1 MGYRSGHKIYLCGH
15 MAQIIKTEV
24 FILGAGPG
32 GAVASL
38 FLAKEKIPC
47 VLADKAIFPRD
58 KICGD
63 ALSGKVVE
71 ILNRYD
77 KKLVEKLSLDPIQLN
92 CWGVTFVAPNLDE
105 LSIPFRNKPKK
116 TDEAREIAPGFISKR
131 IDFDNFLIQEVKTQS
146 TIKLLE
152 GVEISN
158 FEKTAE
164 GYTCTSKDGEII
176 IHTKLVI
183 DASGAHS
190 QFARKIGGLEME
202 KEHHCAGLRVY
213 YKNVTGMK
221 EGNYIELHFV
231 KDFLPGYFWIF
242 PLANG
247 ECNVGVGM
255 RSDYVAKKRIN
266 LKEEM
271 NHIIKKYPQLSERF
285 KNAEPVDE
293 IRGYGLPLGSK
304 KRKISGD
311 NYMLIGDAASLID
324 PFTGEGIGNAI
335 LSGYTAAQQVKE
347 SLAAN
352 DFSATSLKK
361 YDEAIYR
368 RLGGELQLSYRM
380 QKLVKY
386 PWLFNFVV
394 RKANRNK
401 TLRETI
407 MVMFEDIDIRDR
419 LRKPSFYFKLLFS
432 R

>member
-1 MGYRSGHKIYLCGH
+1 
-15 MAQIIKTEV
+15 MAQILNTDV
-24 FILGAGPG
+24 LILGAGPG
-32 GAVASL
+32 GAATAL
-38 FLAKEKIPC
+38 FLAKENIPC
-47 VLADKAIFPRD
+47 IVVDKAVFPRD

-77 KKLVEKLSLDPIQLN
+77 RSFVEKLSLDPIQLN
-92 CWGVTFVAPNLDE
+92 CWGVTFVAPNLEE

-116 TDEAREIAPGFISKR
+116 TDEKREIAPGFITKR
-131 IDFDNFLIQEVKTQS
+131 YDFDHFMVKEVK
-146 TIKLLE
+146 KHAGVNLME
-152 GVEISN
+152 GVEIDQ
-158 FEKTAE
+158 FVKTPE
-164 GYTCTSKDGEII
+164 GFTCSDKSGNYI
-176 IHTKLVI
+176 IHAKLVI
-183 DASGAHS
+183 DGSGAHS
-190 QFARKIGGLEME
+190 QFAKKIGKLEVE

-213 YKNVTGMK
+213 YKGVTGIK
-221 EGNYIELHFV
+221 EGNYIELHFL

-242 PLANG
+242 PLADG
-247 ECNVGVGM
+247 QCNVGVGM
-255 RSDYVAKKRIN
+255 RSDYVGKKRIN
-266 LKEEM
+266 LKTEL
-271 NHIIKKYPQLSERF
+271 NNIIQKYPQLSERF
-285 KNAEPVDE
+285 KNAEPVDD

-304 KRKISGD
+304 KRAISGD

-335 LSGYTAAQQVKE
+335 LSGYTAAQQAKE
-347 SLAAN
+347 ALETKN
-352 DFSATSLKK
+352 FSGTALKK

-368 RLGGELQLSYRM
+368 RLGDELSLSYRM

-401 TLRETI
+401 VLRETI

-432 R
+432 GKN

>member
-1 MGYRSGHKIYLCGH
+1 
-15 MAQIIKTEV
+15 MAQILNTDV
-24 FILGAGPG
+24 LILGAGPG
-32 GAVASL
+32 GAATAL
-38 FLAKEKIPC
+38 FLAKENIPC
-47 VLADKAIFPRD
+47 IVVDKAVFPRD

-77 KKLVEKLSLDPIQLN
+77 RSFVEKLSLDPIQLN
-92 CWGVTFVAPNLDE
+92 CWGVTFVAPNLEE

-116 TDEAREIAPGFISKR
+116 TDEKREIAPGFITKR
-131 IDFDNFLIQEVKTQS
+131 YNFDHFMVNEVK
-146 TIKLLE
+146 KHAGVNLME
-152 GVEISN
+152 GVEIDQ
-158 FEKTAE
+158 FVKTPE
-164 GYTCTSKDGEII
+164 GFTCSDKSGNYI
-176 IHTKLVI
+176 IHAKLVI
-183 DASGAHS
+183 DGSGAHS
-190 QFARKIGGLEME
+190 QFAKKIGKLEVE

-213 YKNVTGMK
+213 YKGVTGIK
-221 EGNYIELHFV
+221 EGNYIELHFL

-242 PLANG
+242 PLADG
-247 ECNVGVGM
+247 QCNVGVGM
-255 RSDYVAKKRIN
+255 RSDYVGKKRIN
-266 LKEEM
+266 LKTEL
-271 NHIIKKYPQLSERF
+271 NNIIQKYPQLSERF
-285 KNAEPVDE
+285 KNAEPVDD

-304 KRKISGD
+304 KRAISGD

-335 LSGYTAAQQVKE
+335 LSGYTAAQQAKE
-347 SLAAN
+347 AIESKN
-352 DFSATSLKK
+352 FSGTALKK

-368 RLGGELQLSYRM
+368 RLGDELSLSYRM

-401 TLRETI
+401 VLRETI

-432 R
+432 GKN

>member
-1 MGYRSGHKIYLCGH
+1 MSNILHTPVL
-15 MAQIIKTEV
+15 
-24 FILGAGPG
+24 ILGAGPG
-32 GAVASL
+32 GAATAL
-38 FLAKEKIPC
+38 FLAKENIPC
-47 VLADKAIFPRD
+47 IVADKAIFPRD

-77 KKLVEKLSLDPIQLN
+77 RSFVEKLSLSPIQLN
-92 CWGVTFVAPNLDE
+92 CWGVTFVAPNLEE

-116 TDEAREIAPGFISKR
+116 TDEKREIAPGFITKR
-131 IDFDNFLIQEVKTQS
+131 MDFDNFMIEEVKKHTS
-146 TIKLLE
+146 VNLLQ
-152 GVEISN
+152 GVEIDR

-164 GYTCTSKDGEII
+164 GFTCYDKAGNYTINAQ
-176 IHTKLVI
+176 LVI
-183 DASGAHS
+183 DGSGAHS
-190 QFARKIGGLEME
+190 QFAKKIGGLEVE

-213 YKNVTGMK
+213 YKGVTGIK
-221 EGNYIELHFV
+221 EGNYIELHFL

-255 RSDYVAKKRIN
+255 RSDYVGKKRIN
-266 LKEEM
+266 LKNEL
-271 NHIIKKYPQLSERF
+271 NNIIKKYPQLSERF
-285 KNAEPVDE
+285 KNAEPVDD

-304 KRKISGD
+304 KRKLSGD

-335 LSGYTAAQQVKE
+335 LSGYTAAQQAKE
-347 SLAAN
+347 AIEQQNFAA
-352 DFSATSLKK
+352 AGLKK

-368 RLGGELQLSYRM
+368 RLGGELNLSYRM

-401 TLRETI
+401 VLRETI
-407 MVMFEDIDIRDR
+407 MVMFEDIDIRDQ

-432 R
+432 GKN

>member
-1 MGYRSGHKIYLCGH
+1 
-15 MAQIIKTEV
+15 MAQILETNV
-24 FILGAGPG
+24 LILGAGPG
-32 GAVASL
+32 GAATSL
-38 FLAKEKIPC
+38 FLAKENIPC
-47 VLADKAIFPRD
+47 IIVDKAVFPRD

-77 KKLVEKLSLDPIQLN
+77 RSFVEKLSLDPIQLN
-92 CWGVTFVAPNLDE
+92 CWGVTFVAPNLEE

-116 TDEAREIAPGFISKR
+116 TDEKREIAPGFITKR
-131 IDFDNFLIQEVKTQS
+131 LDFDNFMVQEVKKHQN
-146 TIKLLE
+146 IQLFE
-152 GVEISN
+152 GVEIDT
-158 FEKTAE
+158 FERTAD
-164 GYTCTSKDGEII
+164 GFTCTSKDKSII

-183 DASGAHS
+183 DGSGAHS
-190 QFARKIGGLEME
+190 QFAKKIGGISVE

-213 YKNVTGMK
+213 YKGVTGIK
-221 EGNYIELHFV
+221 EGNYIELHFL

-242 PLANG
+242 PLADG
-247 ECNVGVGM
+247 QCNVGVGM
-255 RSDYVAKKRIN
+255 RSDYVSSKRIN
-266 LKEEM
+266 LKTEL
-271 NHIIKKYPQLSERF
+271 NNIIKKYPQLSERF

-293 IRGYGLPLGSK
+293 IHGYGLPLGSK
-304 KRKISGD
+304 KRKLSGD

-335 LSGYTAAQQVKE
+335 LSGYTAAQQIKE
-347 SLAAN
+347 AIDSGN
-352 DFSATSLKK
+352 FSAKALKK
-361 YDEAIYR
+361 YDEAVYR
-368 RLGGELQLSYRM
+368 RLWDELNLSYRM

-401 TLRETI
+401 VLRETI

-432 R
+432 GKN

>member
-1 MGYRSGHKIYLCGH
+1 
-15 MAQIIKTEV
+15 MAQIFTTDV

-38 FLAKEKIPC
+38 FLAKEKINC

-131 IDFDNFLIQEVKTQS
+131 IDFDNFLIQEVKTHSSIQF
-146 TIKLLE
+146 LE
-152 GVEISN
+152 GVDISG
-158 FEKTAE
+158 FEKTKD
-164 GYTCTSKDGEII
+164 GYICTSKDGEII
-176 IHTKLVI
+176 VHTKLVI

-202 KEHHCAGLRVY
+202 KDHHCAGLRVY

-352 DFSATSLKK
+352 DFSASALKK

>member
-1 MGYRSGHKIYLCGH
+1 
-15 MAQIIKTEV
+15 MAQILNTDV
-24 FILGAGPG
+24 LILGAGPG
-32 GAVASL
+32 GAATAL
-38 FLAKEKIPC
+38 FLAKENIPC
-47 VLADKAIFPRD
+47 IIVDKAVFPRD

-77 KKLVEKLSLDPIQLN
+77 RSFVEKLSLDPIQLN
-92 CWGVTFVAPNLDE
+92 CWGVTFVAPNLEE

-116 TDEAREIAPGFISKR
+116 TDEKREIAPGFITKR
-131 IDFDNFLIQEVKTQS
+131 YDFDHFMVKEVKKHAGVNL
-146 TIKLLE
+146 IE
-152 GVEISN
+152 GVEIDQ
-158 FEKTAE
+158 FEKTPE
-164 GYTCTSKDGEII
+164 GFTCRDKSGNYI
-176 IHTKLVI
+176 IHAKLVI
-183 DASGAHS
+183 DGSGAHS
-190 QFARKIGGLEME
+190 QFAKKIGKLEVE

-213 YKNVTGMK
+213 YKGVTGIK
-221 EGNYIELHFV
+221 EGNYIELHFL

-242 PLANG
+242 PLADG
-247 ECNVGVGM
+247 QCNVGVGM
-255 RSDYVAKKRIN
+255 RSDYVGKKRIN
-266 LKEEM
+266 LKTEL
-271 NHIIKKYPQLSERF
+271 NNIIHKYPQLSERF
-285 KNAEPVDE
+285 KNAEPVDD

-304 KRKISGD
+304 KRAISGD

-335 LSGYTAAQQVKE
+335 LSGYTAAQQAKE
-347 SLAAN
+347 AISAQN
-352 DFSATSLKK
+352 FSGTALKK

-368 RLGGELQLSYRM
+368 RLGDELSLSYRM

-401 TLRETI
+401 VLRETI

-432 R
+432 GKN

>member
-1 MGYRSGHKIYLCGH
+1 
-15 MAQIIKTEV
+15 MAQILNTDV
-24 FILGAGPG
+24 LILGAGPG
-32 GAVASL
+32 GAATAL
-38 FLAKEKIPC
+38 FLAKENIPC
-47 VLADKAIFPRD
+47 IVVDKAVFPRD

-77 KKLVEKLSLDPIQLN
+77 RSFVEKLSLDPIQLN
-92 CWGVTFVAPNLDE
+92 CWGVTFVAPNLEE

-116 TDEAREIAPGFISKR
+116 TDEKREIAPGFITKR
-131 IDFDNFLIQEVKTQS
+131 YNFDHFMVNEVK
-146 TIKLLE
+146 KHAGVNLME
-152 GVEISN
+152 GVEIDQ
-158 FEKTAE
+158 FVKTPK
-164 GYTCTSKDGEII
+164 GFTCSDKSGNYI
-176 IHTKLVI
+176 IHAKLVI
-183 DASGAHS
+183 DGSGAHS
-190 QFARKIGGLEME
+190 QFAKKIGKLEVE

-213 YKNVTGMK
+213 YKGVTGIK
-221 EGNYIELHFV
+221 EGNYIELHFL

-242 PLANG
+242 PLADG
-247 ECNVGVGM
+247 QCNVGVGM
-255 RSDYVAKKRIN
+255 RSDYVGKKRIN
-266 LKEEM
+266 LKTEL
-271 NHIIKKYPQLSERF
+271 NNIIQKYPQLSERF
-285 KNAEPVDE
+285 KNAEPVDD

-304 KRKISGD
+304 KRAISGD

-335 LSGYTAAQQVKE
+335 LSGYTAAQQAKE
-347 SLAAN
+347 AIESKN
-352 DFSATSLKK
+352 FSGTALKK

-368 RLGGELQLSYRM
+368 RLGDELSLSYRM

-401 TLRETI
+401 VLRETI

-432 R
+432 GKN

>member
-1 MGYRSGHKIYLCGH
+1 
-15 MAQIIKTEV
+15 MAQILNTDV
-24 FILGAGPG
+24 LILGAGPG
-32 GAVASL
+32 GAATAL
-38 FLAKEKIPC
+38 FLAKENIPC
-47 VLADKAIFPRD
+47 IVVDKAVFPRD

-77 KKLVEKLSLDPIQLN
+77 RSFVEKLSLDPIQLN
-92 CWGVTFVAPNLDE
+92 CWGVTFVAPNLEE

-116 TDEAREIAPGFISKR
+116 TDEKREIAPGFITKR
-131 IDFDNFLIQEVKTQS
+131 YDFDHFMVKEVK
-146 TIKLLE
+146 KHDGVNLME
-152 GVEISN
+152 GVEIDQ
-158 FEKTAE
+158 FVKTPK
-164 GYTCTSKDGEII
+164 GFTCSDKSGNYI
-176 IHTKLVI
+176 IHAKLVI
-183 DASGAHS
+183 DGSGAHS
-190 QFARKIGGLEME
+190 QFAKKIGKLEVE

-213 YKNVTGMK
+213 YKGVTGIK
-221 EGNYIELHFV
+221 EGNYIELHFL

-242 PLANG
+242 PLADG
-247 ECNVGVGM
+247 QCNVGVGM
-255 RSDYVAKKRIN
+255 RSDYVGKKRIN
-266 LKEEM
+266 LKTEL
-271 NHIIKKYPQLSERF
+271 NNIIQKYPQLSERF
-285 KNAEPVDE
+285 KNAEPVDD

-304 KRKISGD
+304 KRAISGD

-335 LSGYTAAQQVKE
+335 LSGYTAAQQAKE
-347 SLAAN
+347 AIEIKN
-352 DFSATSLKK
+352 FSGTALKK

-368 RLGGELQLSYRM
+368 RLGDELSLSYRM

-401 TLRETI
+401 VLRETI

-432 R
+432 GKN

>member
-1 MGYRSGHKIYLCGH
+1 
-15 MAQIIKTEV
+15 MAQILNTDV
-24 FILGAGPG
+24 LILGAGPG
-32 GAVASL
+32 GAATAL
-38 FLAKEKIPC
+38 FLAKENIPC
-47 VLADKAIFPRD
+47 IVVDKAVFPRD

-77 KKLVEKLSLDPIQLN
+77 RSFVEKLSLDPIQLN
-92 CWGVTFVAPNLDE
+92 CWGVTFVAPNLEE

-116 TDEAREIAPGFISKR
+116 TDEKREIAPGFITKR
-131 IDFDNFLIQEVKTQS
+131 YDFDHFMVNEVK
-146 TIKLLE
+146 KHAGVNLME
-152 GVEISN
+152 GVEIDQ
-158 FEKTAE
+158 FEKTPE
-164 GYTCTSKDGEII
+164 GFTCSDKSGKYI
-176 IHTKLVI
+176 IHAKLVI
-183 DASGAHS
+183 DGSGAHS
-190 QFARKIGGLEME
+190 QFAKKIGKLEVE

-213 YKNVTGMK
+213 YKGVTGIK
-221 EGNYIELHFV
+221 EGNYIELHFL

-242 PLANG
+242 PLADG
-247 ECNVGVGM
+247 QCNVGVGM
-255 RSDYVAKKRIN
+255 RSDYVGKKRIN
-266 LKEEM
+266 LKTEL
-271 NHIIKKYPQLSERF
+271 NNIIQKYPQLSERF
-285 KNAEPVDE
+285 KNAEPVDD

-304 KRKISGD
+304 KRAISGD

-335 LSGYTAAQQVKE
+335 LSGYTAAQQAKE
-347 SLAAN
+347 AIESKN
-352 DFSATSLKK
+352 FSGTALKK

-368 RLGGELQLSYRM
+368 RLGDELSLSYRM

-401 TLRETI
+401 VLRETI

-432 R
+432 GKN

>member
-1 MGYRSGHKIYLCGH
+1 M
-15 MAQIIKTEV
+15 
-24 FILGAGPG
+24 
-32 GAVASL
+32 
-38 FLAKEKIPC
+38 
-47 VLADKAIFPRD
+47 
-58 KICGD
+58 
-63 ALSGKVVE
+63 
-71 ILNRYD
+71 
-77 KKLVEKLSLDPIQLN
+77 
-92 CWGVTFVAPNLDE
+92 
-105 LSIPFRNKPKK
+105 
-116 TDEAREIAPGFISKR
+116 
-131 IDFDNFLIQEVKTQS
+131 
-146 TIKLLE
+146 
-152 GVEISN
+152 
-158 FEKTAE
+158 
-164 GYTCTSKDGEII
+164 
-176 IHTKLVI
+176 
-183 DASGAHS
+183 

-202 KEHHCAGLRVY
+202 KDHHCAGLRVY

-352 DFSATSLKK
+352 DFSASALKK

>member
-1 MGYRSGHKIYLCGH
+1 
-15 MAQIIKTEV
+15 MAQILNTDV
-24 FILGAGPG
+24 LILGAGPG
-32 GAVASL
+32 GAATAL
-38 FLAKEKIPC
+38 FLAKENIPC
-47 VLADKAIFPRD
+47 IVVDKAVFPRD

-77 KKLVEKLSLDPIQLN
+77 RSFVEKLSLDPIQLN
-92 CWGVTFVAPNLDE
+92 CWGVTFVAPNLEE

-116 TDEAREIAPGFISKR
+116 TDEKREIAPGFITKR
-131 IDFDNFLIQEVKTQS
+131 YDFDHFMVKEVK
-146 TIKLLE
+146 KHAGVNLME
-152 GVEISN
+152 GVEIDQ
-158 FEKTAE
+158 FVKTPK
-164 GYTCTSKDGEII
+164 GFTCSDKSGNYI
-176 IHTKLVI
+176 IHAKLVI
-183 DASGAHS
+183 DGSGAHS
-190 QFARKIGGLEME
+190 QFAKKIGKLEVE

-213 YKNVTGMK
+213 YKGVTGIK
-221 EGNYIELHFV
+221 EGNYIELHFL

-242 PLANG
+242 PLADG
-247 ECNVGVGM
+247 QCNVGVGM
-255 RSDYVAKKRIN
+255 RSDYVGKKRIN
-266 LKEEM
+266 LKTEL
-271 NHIIKKYPQLSERF
+271 NNIIQKYPQLSERF
-285 KNAEPVDE
+285 KNAEPVDD

-304 KRKISGD
+304 KRAISGD

-335 LSGYTAAQQVKE
+335 LSGYTAAQQAKE
-347 SLAAN
+347 AIESKN
-352 DFSATSLKK
+352 FSGTALKK

-368 RLGGELQLSYRM
+368 RLGDELSLSYRM

-401 TLRETI
+401 VLRETI

-432 R
+432 GKN

>member
-1 MGYRSGHKIYLCGH
+1 MS
-15 MAQIIKTEV
+15 QIIETNV

-32 GAVASL
+32 GAATGL
-38 FLAKEKIPC
+38 FLSKENISC
-47 VLADKAIFPRD
+47 VMADKAVFPRD

-131 IDFDNFLIQEVKTQS
+131 IDFDNFLIEEVKKQKS
-146 TIKLLE
+146 IQLLE
-152 GVEISN
+152 GVEIDS
-158 FEKTAE
+158 FEKTE
-164 GYTCTSKDGEII
+164 TGFICTSKNKEFI

-190 QFARKIGGLEME
+190 QFAKKIGGLEVE

-221 EGNYIELHFV
+221 EGNYIELHFL

-255 RSDYVAKKRIN
+255 RTDYVSKKRIN
-266 LKEEM
+266 LKSEL
-271 NHIIKKYPQLSERF
+271 NNIIKKYPQLSERF

-293 IRGYGLPLGSK
+293 VRGYGLPLGSK
-304 KRKISGD
+304 KRKLSGD
-311 NYMLIGDAASLID
+311 HFMLTGDAASLID
-324 PFTGEGIGNAI
+324 PFTGEGIGNAV
-335 LSGYTAAQQVKE
+335 LSGYTAAQQVKLCLE
-347 SLAAN
+347 KN
-352 DFSATSLKK
+352 DFSEAALKN

-368 RLGGELQLSYRM
+368 RLWGELKLSYRM

-401 TLRETI
+401 VLRETI
-407 MVMFEDIDIRDR
+407 MVMFEDIDIREQLKR
-419 LRKPSFYFKLLFS
+419 PSFYFKLLFS
-432 R
+432 GKN

>member
-1 MGYRSGHKIYLCGH
+1 
-15 MAQIIKTEV
+15 MAQILNTDV
-24 FILGAGPG
+24 LILGAGPG
-32 GAVASL
+32 GAATAL
-38 FLAKEKIPC
+38 FLAKENIPC
-47 VLADKAIFPRD
+47 IVVDKAVFPRD

-77 KKLVEKLSLDPIQLN
+77 RSFVEKLSLDPIQLN
-92 CWGVTFVAPNLDE
+92 CWGVTFVAPNLEE

-116 TDEAREIAPGFISKR
+116 TDEKREIAPGFITKR
-131 IDFDNFLIQEVKTQS
+131 YDFDHFMVNEVK
-146 TIKLLE
+146 KHAGVNLME
-152 GVEISN
+152 GVEIDQ
-158 FEKTAE
+158 FVKTPE
-164 GYTCTSKDGEII
+164 GFTCSDKSGNYI
-176 IHTKLVI
+176 IHAKLVI
-183 DASGAHS
+183 DGSGAHS
-190 QFARKIGGLEME
+190 QFAKKIGKLEVE

-213 YKNVTGMK
+213 YKGVTGIK
-221 EGNYIELHFV
+221 EGNYIELHFL

-242 PLANG
+242 PLADG
-247 ECNVGVGM
+247 QCNVGVGM
-255 RSDYVAKKRIN
+255 RSDYVGKKRIN
-266 LKEEM
+266 LKTEL
-271 NHIIKKYPQLSERF
+271 NNIIQKYPQLSERF
-285 KNAEPVDE
+285 KNAEPVDD

-304 KRKISGD
+304 KRAISGD

-335 LSGYTAAQQVKE
+335 LSGYTAAQQAKE
-347 SLAAN
+347 AIETKN
-352 DFSATSLKK
+352 FSGTALKK

-368 RLGGELQLSYRM
+368 RLGDELSLSYRM

-401 TLRETI
+401 VLRETI

-432 R
+432 GKN

>member
-1 MGYRSGHKIYLCGH
+1 
-15 MAQIIKTEV
+15 MAQILNTDV
-24 FILGAGPG
+24 LILGAGPG
-32 GAVASL
+32 GAATAL
-38 FLAKEKIPC
+38 FLAKENIPC
-47 VLADKAIFPRD
+47 IVVDKAVFPRD

-77 KKLVEKLSLDPIQLN
+77 RSFVEKLSLDPIQLN
-92 CWGVTFVAPNLDE
+92 CWGVTFVAPNLEE

-116 TDEAREIAPGFISKR
+116 TDEKREIAPGFITKR
-131 IDFDNFLIQEVKTQS
+131 YDFDHFMVKEVK
-146 TIKLLE
+146 KHAGVNLME
-152 GVEISN
+152 GVEIDQ
-158 FEKTAE
+158 FEKTPE
-164 GYTCTSKDGEII
+164 GFTCSDKSGNYI
-176 IHTKLVI
+176 IHAKLVI
-183 DASGAHS
+183 DGSGAHS
-190 QFARKIGGLEME
+190 QFAKKIGKLEVE

-213 YKNVTGMK
+213 YKGVTGIK
-221 EGNYIELHFV
+221 EGNYIELHFL

-242 PLANG
+242 PLADG
-247 ECNVGVGM
+247 QCNVGVGM
-255 RSDYVAKKRIN
+255 RSDYVGKKRIN
-266 LKEEM
+266 LKTEL
-271 NHIIKKYPQLSERF
+271 NNIIQKYPQLSERF
-285 KNAEPVDE
+285 KNAEPVDD

-304 KRKISGD
+304 KRAISGD

-335 LSGYTAAQQVKE
+335 LSGYTAAQQAKE
-347 SLAAN
+347 AIESQN
-352 DFSATSLKK
+352 FSGTALKK

-368 RLGGELQLSYRM
+368 RLGDELSLSYRM

-401 TLRETI
+401 VLRETI

-432 R
+432 GKN

>member
-1 MGYRSGHKIYLCGH
+1 MS
-15 MAQIIKTEV
+15 QIIETNV

-32 GAVASL
+32 GAAAGL
-38 FLAKEKIPC
+38 FLSKENIAC
-47 VLADKAIFPRD
+47 VIADKAVFPRD

-131 IDFDNFLIQEVKTQS
+131 IDFDNFLIEEVKKQKS
-146 TIKLLE
+146 IQLLE
-152 GVEISN
+152 GIEIDS
-158 FEKTAE
+158 FEKTST
-164 GYTCTSKDGEII
+164 GFTCTSKNKEII

-190 QFARKIGGLEME
+190 QFAKKIGGLEVE

-221 EGNYIELHFV
+221 EGNYIELHFL

-255 RSDYVAKKRIN
+255 RTDYVSKKRIN
-266 LKEEM
+266 LKSEL
-271 NHIIKKYPQLSERF
+271 NNIIQKYPQLSERF

-293 IRGYGLPLGSK
+293 VRGYGLPLGSK
-304 KRKISGD
+304 KRKLSGD
-311 NYMLIGDAASLID
+311 HFMLTGDAASLID
-324 PFTGEGIGNAI
+324 PFTGEGIGNAV
-335 LSGYTAAQQVKE
+335 LSGYTAAQQVKLCLE
-347 SLAAN
+347 KN
-352 DFSATSLKK
+352 DFSAAALKN

-368 RLGGELQLSYRM
+368 RLWGELKLSYRM

-401 TLRETI
+401 VLRETI
-407 MVMFEDIDIRDR
+407 MVMFEDIDIREQLKR
-419 LRKPSFYFKLLFS
+419 PSFYFKLLFS
-432 R
+432 GKN

>member
-1 MGYRSGHKIYLCGH
+1 
-15 MAQIIKTEV
+15 MAQILNTDV
-24 FILGAGPG
+24 LILGAGPG
-32 GAVASL
+32 GAATAL
-38 FLAKEKIPC
+38 FLAKENIPC
-47 VLADKAIFPRD
+47 IVVDKAVFPRD

-77 KKLVEKLSLDPIQLN
+77 RSFVEKLSLDPIQLN
-92 CWGVTFVAPNLDE
+92 CWGVTFVAPNLEE

-116 TDEAREIAPGFISKR
+116 TDVKREIAPGFITKR
-131 IDFDNFLIQEVKTQS
+131 YDFDHFMVNEVK
-146 TIKLLE
+146 KHAGVNLME
-152 GVEISN
+152 GVEIDQ
-158 FEKTAE
+158 FVKTPE
-164 GYTCTSKDGEII
+164 GFTCSDKSGNYI

-183 DASGAHS
+183 DGSGAHS
-190 QFARKIGGLEME
+190 QFAKKIGKLEVE

-213 YKNVTGMK
+213 YKGVTGIK
-221 EGNYIELHFV
+221 EGNYIELHFL

-242 PLANG
+242 PLADG
-247 ECNVGVGM
+247 QCNVGVGM
-255 RSDYVAKKRIN
+255 RSDYVGKKRIN
-266 LKEEM
+266 LKTEL
-271 NHIIKKYPQLSERF
+271 NNIIQKYPQLSERF
-285 KNAEPVDE
+285 KNAEPVDD

-304 KRKISGD
+304 KRAISGD

-335 LSGYTAAQQVKE
+335 LSGYTAAQQAKE
-347 SLAAN
+347 AIETKN
-352 DFSATSLKK
+352 FSGTALKK

-368 RLGGELQLSYRM
+368 RLGDELSLSYRM

-401 TLRETI
+401 VLRETI

-432 R
+432 GKN

>member
-1 MGYRSGHKIYLCGH
+1 
-15 MAQIIKTEV
+15 MAQIFTTDV

-38 FLAKEKIPC
+38 FLAKEKINC

-77 KKLVEKLSLDPIQLN
+77 KKLVEKLSLNPIQLN

-131 IDFDNFLIQEVKTQS
+131 IDFDNFLIQEVKTHSSIQF
-146 TIKLLE
+146 LE
-152 GVEISN
+152 GVDISG
-158 FEKTAE
+158 FEKTKD
-164 GYTCTSKDGEII
+164 GYICTSKDGEII
-176 IHTKLVI
+176 VHTKLVI

-202 KEHHCAGLRVY
+202 KDHHCAGLRVY

-352 DFSATSLKK
+352 DFSASALKK

>member
-1 MGYRSGHKIYLCGH
+1 
-15 MAQIIKTEV
+15 MAQILNTDV
-24 FILGAGPG
+24 LILGAGPG
-32 GAVASL
+32 GAATAL
-38 FLAKEKIPC
+38 FLAKENIPC
-47 VLADKAIFPRD
+47 IVVDKAVFPRD

-77 KKLVEKLSLDPIQLN
+77 RSFVEKLSLDPIQLN
-92 CWGVTFVAPNLDE
+92 CWGVTFVAPNLEE

-116 TDEAREIAPGFISKR
+116 TDEKREIAPGFITKR
-131 IDFDNFLIQEVKTQS
+131 YDFDHFMVKEVK
-146 TIKLLE
+146 KHAGVNLME
-152 GVEISN
+152 GVEIDQ
-158 FEKTAE
+158 FVKTPE
-164 GYTCTSKDGEII
+164 GFTCSDKSGNYI
-176 IHTKLVI
+176 IHAKLVI
-183 DASGAHS
+183 DGSGAHS
-190 QFARKIGGLEME
+190 QFAKKIGKLEVE

-213 YKNVTGMK
+213 YKGVTGIK
-221 EGNYIELHFV
+221 EGNYIELHFL

-242 PLANG
+242 PLADG
-247 ECNVGVGM
+247 QCNVGVGM
-255 RSDYVAKKRIN
+255 RSDYVGKKRIN
-266 LKEEM
+266 LKTEL
-271 NHIIKKYPQLSERF
+271 NNIIQKYPQLSERF
-285 KNAEPVDE
+285 KNAEPVDD

-304 KRKISGD
+304 KRAISGD

-335 LSGYTAAQQVKE
+335 LSGYTAAQQAKE
-347 SLAAN
+347 AIETKN
-352 DFSATSLKK
+352 FSGTALKK

-368 RLGGELQLSYRM
+368 RLGDELSLSYRM

-401 TLRETI
+401 VLRETI

-432 R
+432 GKN

>member
-1 MGYRSGHKIYLCGH
+1 
-15 MAQIIKTEV
+15 MAQILNTDV
-24 FILGAGPG
+24 LILGAGPG
-32 GAVASL
+32 GAATAL
-38 FLAKEKIPC
+38 FLAKENIPC
-47 VLADKAIFPRD
+47 IVVDKAVFPRD

-77 KKLVEKLSLDPIQLN
+77 RSFVEKLSLDPIQLN
-92 CWGVTFVAPNLDE
+92 CWGVTFVAPNLEE

-116 TDEAREIAPGFISKR
+116 TDEKREIAPGFITKR
-131 IDFDNFLIQEVKTQS
+131 YDFDHFMVNEVK
-146 TIKLLE
+146 KHAGVNLME
-152 GVEISN
+152 GVEIDQ
-158 FEKTAE
+158 FVKTPE
-164 GYTCTSKDGEII
+164 GFTCSDKSGNYI
-176 IHTKLVI
+176 IHAKLVI
-183 DASGAHS
+183 DGSGAHS
-190 QFARKIGGLEME
+190 QFAKKIGKLEVE

-213 YKNVTGMK
+213 YKGVTGIK
-221 EGNYIELHFV
+221 EGNYIELHFL

-242 PLANG
+242 PLADG
-247 ECNVGVGM
+247 QCNVGVGM
-255 RSDYVAKKRIN
+255 RSDYVGKKRIN
-266 LKEEM
+266 LKTEL
-271 NHIIKKYPQLSERF
+271 NNIIQKYPQLSERF
-285 KNAEPVDE
+285 KNAEPVDD

-304 KRKISGD
+304 KRAISGD

-335 LSGYTAAQQVKE
+335 LSGYTAAQQAKE
-347 SLAAN
+347 AIESKN
-352 DFSATSLKK
+352 FSGTALKK

-368 RLGGELQLSYRM
+368 RLGDELSLSYRM

-401 TLRETI
+401 VLRETI

-432 R
+432 GKN

>member
-1 MGYRSGHKIYLCGH
+1 
-15 MAQIIKTEV
+15 MAQILNTDV
-24 FILGAGPG
+24 LILGAGPG
-32 GAVASL
+32 GAATAL
-38 FLAKEKIPC
+38 FLAKENIPC
-47 VLADKAIFPRD
+47 IVVDKAVFPRD

-77 KKLVEKLSLDPIQLN
+77 RSFVEKLSLDPIQLN
-92 CWGVTFVAPNLDE
+92 CWGVTFVAPNLEE

-116 TDEAREIAPGFISKR
+116 TDEKREIAPGFITKR
-131 IDFDNFLIQEVKTQS
+131 YDFDHFMVKEVK
-146 TIKLLE
+146 KHAGVNLME
-152 GVEISN
+152 GVEIDQ
-158 FEKTAE
+158 FVKTPE
-164 GYTCTSKDGEII
+164 GFTCSDKSGNYI
-176 IHTKLVI
+176 IHAKLVI
-183 DASGAHS
+183 DGSGAHS
-190 QFARKIGGLEME
+190 QFAKKIGKLEVE

-213 YKNVTGMK
+213 YKGVTGIK
-221 EGNYIELHFV
+221 EGNYIELHFL

-242 PLANG
+242 PLADG
-247 ECNVGVGM
+247 QCNVGVGM
-255 RSDYVAKKRIN
+255 RSDYVGKKRIN
-266 LKEEM
+266 LKTEL
-271 NHIIKKYPQLSERF
+271 NNIIQKYPQLSERF
-285 KNAEPVDE
+285 KNAEPVDD

-304 KRKISGD
+304 KRAISGD

-335 LSGYTAAQQVKE
+335 LSGYTAAQQAKE
-347 SLAAN
+347 AIESKN
-352 DFSATSLKK
+352 FSGTALKK

-368 RLGGELQLSYRM
+368 RLGDELSLSYRM

-401 TLRETI
+401 VLRETI

-432 R
+432 GKN

>member
-1 MGYRSGHKIYLCGH
+1 MS
-15 MAQIIKTEV
+15 QILTTDV

-38 FLAKEKIPC
+38 FLAKEKINC

-77 KKLVEKLSLDPIQLN
+77 KKLVEKLSLNPIQLN

-131 IDFDNFLIQEVKTQS
+131 IDFDNFLIQEVKTHSSIQF
-146 TIKLLE
+146 LE
-152 GVEISN
+152 GVDISG
-158 FEKTAE
+158 FEKTKD
-164 GYTCTSKDGEII
+164 GYICTSKDGEII

-202 KEHHCAGLRVY
+202 KDHHCAGLRVY

-352 DFSATSLKK
+352 DFSASALKK